1 MVLTANQITSFFED
15 ADQMALKNRTRTN
28 SLVAE
33 GIVTVDELKEWD
45 DDDWDQW
52 ASNCKRPDK
61 ISGPNNP
68 ALLIAVAP
76 YPLSVKSLK
85 CLKTASKLVC

>member
-1 MVLTANQITSFFED
+1 
-15 ADQMALKNRTRTN
+15 MALKNRIRVN

-45 DDDWDQW
+45 DDDCNQW
-52 ASNCKRPDK
+52 SSNYKKPDM
-61 ISGPNNP
+61 IAGPNNP

-76 YPLSVKSLK
+76 
-85 CLKTASKLVC
+85 